1 MLFRDIIGNE
11 SAKKEL
17 SRISRSGKIPHSQL
31 ISGPVGSGVLPM
43 AIAYGR
49 EILCSPQVKNA
60 DACNIKFSALK
71 HPDLHFVFPVAN
83 TVEIKSKAISSHFL
97 PSWREFVNSNPY
109 GNLFDWYTLLG
120 IENKQGKIGKDEAED
135 LIKKLS
141 LKSYEG
147 GWKCVIVWMPEKMNA
162 SATNKLLK
170 LIEEPPKN
178 TVFLFASESPHL
190 LMDTLLSRCQRID
203 LKKISV
209 QEIEKAL
216 LEKGFSMELSK
227 RAALAS
233 SGDYNKALSSANG
246 SENEILFEAW
256 FQSWVRSAFK
266 VKQNKEAVLELI
278 DWSKKISKS
287 GRETQ
292 KSFISYS
299 LEVFRQALLINYG
312 VDQITTHAPSTDF
325 NFKGFSKYVSGA
337 NIEDVSAELEKAY
350 LQIQSNGNANMVF
363 SDLSLKLTRLIHKS

>member
-17 SRISRSGKIPHSQL
+17 SRISSSGKIPHSQL

-49 EILCSPQVKNA
+49 GILCGPQVKNA

-83 TVEIKSKAISSHFL
+83 TVEIKSRAISSHFL
-97 PSWREFVNSNPY
+97 PNWREFVNSNPY
-109 GNLFDWYTLLG
+109 GSLFDWYTRLG

-216 LEKGFSMELSK
+216 LEKGFSVELSK

-266 VKQNKEAVLELI
+266 VKQNKEAVLELV

-292 KSFISYS
+292 KSFIGYS
-299 LEVFRQALLINYG
+299 LEIFRQALLTNYG
-312 VDQITTHAPSTDF
+312 IGQITTHTPSTDF
-325 NFKGFSKYVSGA
+325 NFKSFSKYVSGA
-337 NIEDVSAELEKAY
+337 NIEDVFIELEKAY

-363 SDLSLKLTRLIHKS
+363 SDLSLKLTRLIHKT

>member
-1 MLFRDIIGNE
+1 
-11 SAKKEL
+11 
-17 SRISRSGKIPHSQL
+17 
-31 ISGPVGSGVLPM
+31 
-43 AIAYGR
+43 
-49 EILCSPQVKNA
+49 
-60 DACNIKFSALK
+60 
-71 HPDLHFVFPVAN
+71 
-83 TVEIKSKAISSHFL
+83 
-97 PSWREFVNSNPY
+97 
-109 GNLFDWYTLLG
+109 
-120 IENKQGKIGKDEAED
+120 
-135 LIKKLS
+135 
-141 LKSYEG
+141 
-147 GWKCVIVWMPEKMNA
+147 MPEKMNA

-216 LEKGFSMELSK
+216 LEKGFSVELSK

-299 LEVFRQALLINYG
+299 LEVFRQALLTNYG
-312 VDQITTHAPSTDF
+312 VGQITTHTPSTDF
-325 NFKGFSKYVSGA
+325 NFKSFSKYVSGA
-337 NIEDVSAELEKAY
+337 NIEDVFIELEKAY

-363 SDLSLKLTRLIHKS
+363 SDLSLKLTRLIHKA